1 MPKKYEDE
9 IREILKGMDDA
20 PGEGKPEPRRAA
32 RPEKPRS
39 IGRQMPSIGGFGDL
53 QLNPQRL
60 MGGALILILFA
71 WIMQGPW
78 SYGFPLISRWAGY
91 VSLGGTILFVVALIM
106 LLRSRGSLRMPG
118 RATETRWRGQVI
130 HLPNAQPFWMRWR
143 RSVARLF
150 SRSRRPRD
158 QRRPDSVRW

>member
-20 PGEGKPEPRRAA
+20 PGVAQVGGTRAS

-39 IGRQMPSIGGFGDL
+39 VGRQRSSFSGFGDL

-130 HLPNAQPFWMRWR
+130 HLPNAQPFWTRWR
-143 RSVARLF
+143 RSLSRLF
-150 SRSRRPRD
+150 PRSRRPGD

>member
-20 PGEGKPEPRRAA
+20 SGGTPAGGTRAS

-39 IGRQMPSIGGFGDL
+39 VGRQRPSFSGFGDL

-91 VSLGGTILFVVALIM
+91 VSLAGTVLFVVALIM

-130 HLPNAQPFWMRWR
+130 RLPNAQPFWMRWR
-143 RSVARLF
+143 RSLTRVF
-150 SRSRRPRD
+150 SRSRRPGD